1 MRVTVSHNRSKDEVI
16 RAVDRSFD
24 DLFRSLPIPA
34 LKIVN
39 ERRSWQ
45 ESTLTFSCE
54 VKMGILSTPIKGT
67 VEVTHKDV
75 TIDADLGLLE
85 RFFPMKQARTAIEG
99 RIRGLLK

>member
-1 MRVTVSHNRSKDEVI
+1 M

-24 DLFRSLPIPA
+24 DLFQGSGVIP

-45 ESTLTFSCE
+45 GATLMFSFE
-54 VKMGILSTPIKGT
+54 AKMGLLSTPIKGI
-67 VEVTHKDV
+67 VEVTDKDL
-75 TIDADLGLLE
+75 TIDADMGLLD
-85 RFFPMKQARTAIEG
+85 RLFPAKQTRNVLEE

>member
-1 MRVTVSHNRSKDEVI
+1 M

-24 DLFRSLPIPA
+24 DLLRAPALPA

-45 ESTLTFSCE
+45 GSRLTFSCE
-54 VKMGILSTPIKGT
+54 AKMGILSAPIKGWI
-67 VEVTHKDV
+67 EVTEKDI

-85 RFFPMKQARTAIEG
+85 SLIAGKQARTSIEN